1 MHSEYNTQEHTAILH
16 MRNKNALMKYGN
28 ERASN
33 HEINFSFGFLNLLE
47 NQWKINFGNSKII
60 KFRKLCG
67 VYSQ

>member
-33 HEINFSFGFLNLLE
+33 YEILVSTADSCN
-47 NQWKINFGNSKII
+47 
-60 KFRKLCG
+60 
-67 VYSQ
+67 